1 MARSDFRTGLLLRLL
16 RWAGSAGPD
25 SAALHHLDRRMD
37 LAGLAALAA
46 VGLRVADVLPAA
58 LAAAGPRVAD
68 VLPAALVAADLPVAE
83 EVAAADALREA
94 ERDADK
100 RRQIVFRLEKLK
112 SSA

>member
-25 SAALHHLDRRMD
+25 SAVLHRLDRRMD
-37 LAGLAALAA
+37 LAGLAA
-46 VGLRVADVLPAA
+46 VGLRVAAVLPAA

>member
-1 MARSDFRTGLLLRLL
+1 MVRSDFRTDLLLRLL

-37 LAGLAALAA
+37 LAGL
-46 VGLRVADVLPAA
+46 AA

>member
-58 LAAAGPRVAD
+58 LAAVGLRVAD

-83 EVAAADALREA
+83 EVAADALREA

>member
-25 SAALHHLDRRMD
+25 SAALHRLDRRMD
-37 LAGLAALAA
+37 LAGL
-46 VGLRVADVLPAA
+46 AA

>member
-46 VGLRVADVLPAA
+46 VGLRVADVLP
-58 LAAAGPRVAD
+58 
-68 VLPAALVAADLPVAE
+68 VAE

-100 RRQIVFRLEKLK
+100 RRQIVFRAVDQTAAVKI
-112 SSA
+112 

>member
-1 MARSDFRTGLLLRLL
+1 MARSDFRTGLLRRLL

-37 LAGLAALAA
+37 LAGLAAL
-46 VGLRVADVLPAA
+46 VADVLPAA

>member
-37 LAGLAALAA
+37 LAGL
-46 VGLRVADVLPAA
+46 AA

>member
-58 LAAAGPRVAD
+58 L
-68 VLPAALVAADLPVAE
+68 VAADLPVAE

>member
-1 MARSDFRTGLLLRLL
+1 MVRSDFRTGLLLRLL

-25 SAALHHLDRRMD
+25 SAVLHRLDRRMD

-58 LAAAGPRVAD
+58 L
-68 VLPAALVAADLPVAE
+68 VAADLPVAA
-83 EVAAADALREA
+83 EVAADALREA

>member
-1 MARSDFRTGLLLRLL
+1 MVRSDFRTGLLLRLL

-46 VGLRVADVLPAA
+46 
-58 LAAAGPRVAD
+58 AGPRVAD

-83 EVAAADALREA
+83 EVAADALREA

>member
-46 VGLRVADVLPAA
+46 VGLRVADVLP
-58 LAAAGPRVAD
+58 
-68 VLPAALVAADLPVAE
+68 VAE

>member
-25 SAALHHLDRRMD
+25 SAVLHHLDRRMD

-46 VGLRVADVLPAA
+46 VGL
-58 LAAAGPRVAD
+58 RVAD

>member
-1 MARSDFRTGLLLRLL
+1 MVRSDFRTGLLLRLL

-37 LAGLAALAA
+37 LAGL
-46 VGLRVADVLPAA
+46 AA